1 MTGIGTDYSLHIT
14 ELNQRVKTICE
25 REKLAGLVIHSGKT
39 HRQFLDDMD
48 YPFKVNPHFKA
59 WLPLIENPN
68 CWLVVDG
75 HNKPTLIYYR
85 PVDFWHKVEDLPQ
98 TFWTEQFEIKLLTQ
112 ADKVAELLPKHIE
125 QWAYIGEHLD
135 VAQVLGMEQRN
146 PDTVLQYLH
155 FHRSFKTDYEL
166 HCLRDANRIA
176 VIGHQ
181 AAKEAFLARR
191 SEVEIQRA
199 YLKAVEQSENQ
210 IPYNTIIALNENA
223 AILHYM
229 VLEAERPDD
238 HRSFLIDAGANSSGY
253 ASDITRTYSF
263 ESNRF
268 SELIQAMDK
277 LQLEIIARMKPGVSY
292 TDLHIETHQKI
303 ALLLLDFG
311 LAHGDANCL
320 IEQGITRTF
329 FPHGL
334 GHMLGLQVHDVA
346 GFSNDE
352 KGTHLASPSEHPF
365 LRCTRTLAERQV
377 LTIEPGLYIIDSL
390 LNQLKQDKRQQ
401 LVNWNTVDELRPY
414 GGIRIEDNVII
425 HAGGVENITRDFG
438 LN

>member
-1 MTGIGTDYSLHIT
+1 MTSIGKDYALHIN
-14 ELNQRVKTICE
+14 ELNQRVKTICD
-25 REKLAGLVIHSGKT
+25 REHLAGLVIHSGKA

-59 WLPLIENPN
+59 WLPLIDNPN
-68 CWLVVDG
+68 CWIVANGTD
-75 HNKPTLIYYR
+75 KPVLIYYR

-98 TFWTEQFEIKLLTQ
+98 TFWTEYFEIKCLTQ
-112 ADKVAELLPKHIE
+112 ADKVAQLLPSNIT

-146 PDTVLQYLH
+146 PDSVLQYLH
-155 FHRSFKTDYEL
+155 FHRSFKTNYEL
-166 HCLRDANRIA
+166 ACLREANRIA
-176 VIGHQ
+176 VTGHQ
-181 AAKEAFLARR
+181 AAREAFYAKG
-191 SEVEIQRA
+191 SEIDIQRA

-229 VLEAERPDD
+229 VLEAQKPEQ
-238 HRSFLIDAGANSSGY
+238 HRSFLIDAGANCGGY
-253 ASDITRTYSF
+253 ASDITRTF
-263 ESNRF
+263 CAQQNRF
-268 SELIQAMDK
+268 SDLIQAMDK
-277 LQLEIIARMKPGVSY
+277 LQLSIIAMMKPGVSY
-292 TDLHIETHQKI
+292 VDLHIETHNKI
-303 ALLLLDFG
+303 AQILIEFG
-311 LAHGDANCL
+311 LATGSVESL
-320 IEQGITRTF
+320 VEQGITGVF

-346 GFSNDE
+346 GFSHDE
-352 KGTHLASPSEHPF
+352 QGTHIAAPSAHPF

-390 LNQLKQDKRQQ
+390 LESLKQDQRNQQ
-401 LVNWNTVDELRPY
+401 INWDTVTELRPF

-425 HAGGVENITRDFG
+425 TANGSENITRDLG